1 LAEDFRTR
9 VRFPPP
15 PPVINFL
22 IFIEGRACAKGVQ
35 TDAYPGAVPLSFLF
49 LPFFPARRT
58 SRSSPP
64 QQKLRQ
70 TMSETALKSW
80 NHTEVRCLSG
90 YRANERPLSFLVD
103 RREIQVR
110 AILKSWREP
119 DFLLF
124 KVETDDGRI
133 YDLRHHE
140 FDDAWQVRES
150 AQRG

>member
-1 LAEDFRTR
+1 
-9 VRFPPP
+9 
-15 PPVINFL
+15 
-22 IFIEGRACAKGVQ
+22 
-35 TDAYPGAVPLSFLF
+35 
-49 LPFFPARRT
+49 
-58 SRSSPP
+58 
-64 QQKLRQ
+64 
-70 TMSETALKSW
+70 
-80 NHTEVRCLSG
+80 
-90 YRANERPLSFLVD
+90 VD